1 MKKLARILFFAM
13 IGLLF
18 VSCSGDFEKKEENA
32 SGVFM
37 ETEIVKKLKLGNGW
51 NLGNTLDANTNG
63 TKNNLGLSTET
74 SWGMPETTLSMIKSV
89 RAKGFKTIRIPVS
102 WHNHIMDSNYTI
114 DSAWMSRVK
123 TLVDWAIDSDMT
135 VIINIHHDNLSE
147 EQMAL
152 CYGFCVPEN
161 PNSPLKKQSVSYI
174 KAVWKQ
180 VALYFKD
187 YDDKLIFEVL
197 NEPRCIGKSYEWNTP
212 AGTESQVFSAN
223 KIICEYEKVALDTIR
238 ATGGKN
244 SSRYVMIPPY
254 AANPDMRNGWSLP
267 EGSSSERLIVSVHA
281 YNPYEFCMKDMS
293 VTNFTQSHKA
303 SIDNM
308 FNSLGKDY
316 VSKGIPVVM
325 GEASASDKNNNDE
338 RKKWIEYYYGK
349 AKALG
354 IPVILWDNMVVYPDG
369 NDAGERHGWFNR
381 RNLSWFYPGLVDLMV
396 K

>member
-74 SWGMPETTLSMIKSV
+74 SWGMPGTTQVMIKAIS
-89 RAKGFKTIRIPVS
+89 AKGFKTIRIPVS
-102 WHNHIMDSNYTI
+102 WHNHITDLNYTI
-114 DSAWMSRVK
+114 DSEWLARVK
-123 TLVDWAIDSDMT
+123 KVVDWSINSGLT

-147 EQMAL
+147 AEMSST
-152 CYGFCVPEN
+152 YGFCVPEDA
-161 PNSPLKKQSVSYI
+161 NSPLKTRSISYI
-174 KAVWKQ
+174 KAVWNQ
-180 VALYFKD
+180 VASYFKN
-187 YDDKLIFEVL
+187 YDENLVFEVL
-197 NEPRCIGKSYEWNTP
+197 NEPRCIEKSYEWSTNGYDSKV
-212 AGTESQVFSAN
+212 AAAN
-223 KIICEYEKVALDTIR
+223 KIIMEYEKAALDTIR

-244 SSRYVMIPPY
+244 ASRYVMVPPY

-267 EGSSSERLIVSVHA
+267 SDSASGKLIVSVHA

-293 VTNFTQSHKA
+293 VTVFNSSHKG
-303 SIDNM
+303 SIGYL
-308 FNSLGKDY
+308 FSSLGTDY

-325 GEASASDKNNNDE
+325 GEASASDKNNTAE
-338 RKKWIEYYYGK
+338 RKKWVEYYYAK

-354 IPVILWDNMVVYPDG
+354 IPVILWDNMVVWPNGD
-369 NDAGERHGWFNR
+369 DAGERHGWFNR
-381 RNLSWFYPGLVDLMV
+381 KDLTWYYPELVDLMV

>member
-51 NLGNTLDANTNG
+51 NLGNTLDAYTNE

-74 SWGMPETTLSMIKSV
+74 SWGMPGTTQVMIKAIS
-89 RAKGFKTIRIPVS
+89 AKGFKTIRIPVS
-102 WHNHIMDSNYTI
+102 WHNHITDLNYTI
-114 DSAWMSRVK
+114 DSEWLARVK
-123 TLVDWAIDSDMT
+123 KVVDWSINSGLT

-147 EQMAL
+147 AQMSST
-152 CYGFCVPEN
+152 YGFCVPEDA
-161 PNSPLKKQSVSYI
+161 NSPLKTRSISYI
-174 KAVWKQ
+174 KAVWNQ
-180 VALYFKD
+180 VASYFKN
-187 YDDKLIFEVL
+187 YDENLVFEVL
-197 NEPRCIGKSYEWNTP
+197 NEPRCIGKSYEWSTNGYDSKV
-212 AGTESQVFSAN
+212 AAAN
-223 KIICEYEKVALDTIR
+223 KIIMEYEKAALDTIR

-244 SSRYVMIPPY
+244 ASRYVMVPPY

-267 EGSSSERLIVSVHA
+267 SDSASGKLIVSVHA

-293 VTNFTQSHKA
+293 VTVFNSSHKG
-303 SIDNM
+303 SIDYL
-308 FNSLGKDY
+308 FSSLGTDY

-325 GEASASDKNNNDE
+325 GEASASDKNNTAE
-338 RKKWIEYYYGK
+338 RKKWVEYYYAK

-354 IPVILWDNMVVYPDG
+354 IPVILWDNMVVWPNGD
-369 NDAGERHGWFNR
+369 DAGERHGWFNR
-381 RNLSWFYPGLVDLMV
+381 KDLTWYYPELVDLMV
-396 K
+396 R